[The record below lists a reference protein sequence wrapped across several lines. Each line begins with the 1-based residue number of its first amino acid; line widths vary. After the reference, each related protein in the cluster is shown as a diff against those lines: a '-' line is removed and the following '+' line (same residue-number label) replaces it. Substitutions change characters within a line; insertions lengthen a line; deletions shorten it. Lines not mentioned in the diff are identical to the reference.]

1 MEAVSQDRQQLRRG
15 CTRLLEGRHLELSSG
30 VEVPGYWKD
39 GTWNGLTPLESLYAD
54 ASLTIIDARYETART

>member
-1 MEAVSQDRQQLRRG
+1 
-15 CTRLLEGRHLELSSG
+15 